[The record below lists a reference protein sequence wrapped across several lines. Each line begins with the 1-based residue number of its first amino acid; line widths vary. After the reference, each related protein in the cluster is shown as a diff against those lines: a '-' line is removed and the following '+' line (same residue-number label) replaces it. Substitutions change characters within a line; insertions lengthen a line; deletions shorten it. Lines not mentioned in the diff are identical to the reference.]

1 MSNET
6 KGRFEFNIDLS
17 GVDFT
22 NIALFIIGA
31 AGAVGAF
38 MFLQSLSVAVAA
50 AMPFLLGG
58 TLFAAIVGSF
68 FYMLKLLKTMRVR
81 ASLRLSFWEGYT
93 ALAVFTVMGYFA
105 TACMQVFVL
114 HGGNA
119 LTLWTNGAIACGGF
133 AAFFGVGRFVAALW
147 NDSSKK

>member
-1 MSNET
+1 MSNENN
-6 KGRFEFNIDLS
+6 GRFEFNVDLS
-17 GVDFT
+17 GIDFP
-22 NIALFIIGA
+22 NIALFVLGA
-31 AGAVGAF
+31 AGAVGSF
-38 MFLQSLSVAVAA
+38 MFLQTLSVAVAS

-68 FYMLKLLKTMRVR
+68 FYMLKMLKTMRVR
-81 ASLRLSFWEGYT
+81 ASFRLSFWEGYT

-119 LTLWTNGAIACGGF
+119 LTLWTNGAIACGAF
-133 AAFFGVGRFVAALW
+133 ASFFGVGRFVTGLW
-147 NDSSKK
+147 NENAK